1 MSPPSLG
8 HPEAGHRGEGQQTE
22 GTNVGRRPGFPS
34 SLSLLQGPGG
44 GDRYQ
49 QQPGCGHLAQASC
62 RDRSPSQRPP
72 WAQGRR
78 AGPSPSRGPPPK
90 PTTPFFA
97 GGWGDVRVHRGPVA
111 SPPNESCTPTLWKA
125 GSATRPVQAT
135 GRNGSKARGLGAEVF
150 RGSSHL
156 PSCSRGMSLSA
167 ATSGGRARGG
177 RQASNMSS
185 ARCAGQPFPS
195 VSRDSWPWP
204 SPFPGTVAARGLP
217 CWILSPLPPHPALW
231 LPGTSC
237 VLTPPGSGLPQAR
250 RHLQRPRVPQH

>member
-8 HPEAGHRGEGQQTE
+8 HPEAGDRGAGQQTE

-62 RDRSPSQRPP
+62 RDQSPSQRPP

-97 GGWGDVRVHRGPVA
+97 GRWGDVRVRRGPVA

-135 GRNGSKARGLGAEVF
+135 GRNGSKARGLGAEAF

-156 PSCSRGMSLSA
+156 PSCSRGMRLSA

-177 RQASNMSS
+177 WQASNMSS
-185 ARCAGQPFPS
+185 ARWPALSFSLQGQLALAEPLPCDCG
-195 VSRDSWPWP
+195 RPWP
-204 SPFPGTVAARGLP
+204 PLLDPVSPPSPSGTGSQALP
-217 CWILSPLPPHPALW
+217 AC
-231 LPGTSC
+231 
-237 VLTPPGSGLPQAR
+237 
-250 RHLQRPRVPQH
+250 